1 MTDSKAE
8 ELMHND
14 VLMAALNDPD
24 FGRKIAEVAKDPSAG
39 AKYMNDPSFVKA
51 FQSILG
57 AFK

>member
-14 VLMAALNDPD
+14 VLMAALSDPD
-24 FGRKIAEVAKDPSAG
+24 FGRKIAEVAKDPQAG

-51 FQSILG
+51 F
-57 AFK
+57 